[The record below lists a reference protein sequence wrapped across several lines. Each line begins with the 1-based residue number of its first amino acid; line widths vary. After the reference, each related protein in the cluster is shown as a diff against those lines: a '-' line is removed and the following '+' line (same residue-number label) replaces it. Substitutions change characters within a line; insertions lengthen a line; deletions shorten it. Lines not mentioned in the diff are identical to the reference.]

1 MLRFDHVTK
10 QYGHVLALDD
20 LSMQVP
26 DGAIYGFVGPNGAGK
41 TTAIRLMCGL
51 DFPDQGVVSIDD
63 MEAGS
68 VVRRMKRRFGY
79 VPDVLG
85 SYPNLRVQE
94 YMDFFASCYELSG
107 PKVKRRIQM
116 LLDLVGLEDRQNQ
129 FMDSLSCGMQQKL
142 SLARALIHDPKL
154 LILDEPTAG
163 LDPTTRE
170 EFRQIMLEL
179 AEAGKTILISSHI
192 LTDIAELCTDIGII
206 DHGHMVME
214 GRLQEVLK
222 EVNASNPITISV
234 AGAVS
239 KAMETLKAD
248 GKVRSISIRN
258 RDILITYVGSAEEEA
273 ALLRR
278 LIMANV
284 PVRSFHREKGNLES
298 LFLQLTGAREERRV
312 TYYEA
317 ESDLQEG

>member
-129 FMDSLSCGMQQKL
+129 FMDSLSCGM
-142 SLARALIHDPKL
+142 
-154 LILDEPTAG
+154 
-163 LDPTTRE
+163 
-170 EFRQIMLEL
+170 
-179 AEAGKTILISSHI
+179 
-192 LTDIAELCTDIGII
+192 
-206 DHGHMVME
+206 
-214 GRLQEVLK
+214 
-222 EVNASNPITISV
+222 
-234 AGAVS
+234 
-239 KAMETLKAD
+239 
-248 GKVRSISIRN
+248 
-258 RDILITYVGSAEEEA
+258 
-273 ALLRR
+273 
-278 LIMANV
+278 
-284 PVRSFHREKGNLES
+284 
-298 LFLQLTGAREERRV
+298 
-312 TYYEA
+312 
-317 ESDLQEG
+317 